1 MTWVIKEET
10 KYQKQIPT
18 KVKSLL
24 FTENCCVPVTGEEL
38 HILDLVYLPSNP
50 KWHILLWLPFYS
62 QGKHNS
68 ER

>member
-10 KYQKQIPT
+10 KYQKQFPT
-18 KVKSLL
+18 KMKSLL

-38 HILDLVYLPSNP
+38 HILDPVYLPNNP

-62 QGKHNS
+62 QGKHSS